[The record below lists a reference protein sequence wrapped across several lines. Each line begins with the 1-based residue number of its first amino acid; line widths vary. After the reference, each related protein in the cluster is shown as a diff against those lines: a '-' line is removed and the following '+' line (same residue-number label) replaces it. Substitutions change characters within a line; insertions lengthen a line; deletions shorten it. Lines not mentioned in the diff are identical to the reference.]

1 MKKLILSCALASALT
16 CSSHAMEVAP
26 FQTGYIYDFGGNVD
40 GGGDVSNQFFHI
52 SGGIPIYNN
61 NDDLFVALTA
71 SYQLHS
77 YNFSGGA
84 AGSFVGLN
92 PWDDIHTGNLGAFI
106 SWKFT
111 DKWKLFALPS
121 VRTTGESG
129 AHFSDTIT
137 GAALLGASYKFSD
150 TLTIGPG
157 VGYVGQLE
165 DSASVFP
172 ILVVD
177 WQFCESLSLTT
188 GPIVGASLG
197 PGLALKWQIKDDLRF
212 TFGARSERLRFRLDD
227 SIPNGKQAIGEDN
240 SIPVFGILTWQAN
253 DSLQTSFIAGVGFA
267 NDLLLDD
274 SNGHRI
280 AREDYDPSPFIGVN
294 LGYSF

>member
-1 MKKLILSCALASALT
+1 MKNLLLSSTLAAALT
-16 CSSHAMEVAP
+16 CSSYAMEVAP
-26 FQTGYIYDFGGNVD
+26 IQTGYIYDFGANVD

-52 SGGIPIYNN
+52 SGGVPIYNN

-77 YNFSGGA
+77 YDFDGGS

-92 PWDDIHTGNLGAFI
+92 PWDNIHTGNLGALI
-106 SWKFT
+106 SWKFA
-111 DKWKLFALPS
+111 DNWKLFALPS
-121 VRTTGESG
+121 VRTSGESG
-129 AHFSDTIT
+129 ASFSDTLT
-137 GAALLGASYKFSD
+137 GGALLGASYKFSD

-177 WQFCESLSLTT
+177 WEFCQNLSLTT

-197 PGLALKWQIKDDLRF
+197 PGLAVKWQIKHDLRF

-227 SIPNGKQAIGEDN
+227 SITNGKQAIGEDN

-253 DSLQTSFIAGVGFA
+253 DNLQTSFIAGVGFA